1 MNAVKHGF
9 YAAAENHQLTMLAL
23 GEDPQEYKALIQQMM
38 TTYGPGDALWCRQIE
53 DLAKLYWRRSRL
65 ERMQT
70 GVMRRALLG
79 VEEWQHRRELEM
91 ANATFDASHPEMLG
105 ITVPESTD
113 LGVRLRRTLSTLGV
127 IRALVAR
134 TSAAEVC
141 GSSSGSESSLPWEDR
156 LARDIDLPV
165 DIRQWTLED
174 WAGSLPHQLETLS
187 RGRMGWRMARICR
200 LLRMFSEVSRAREP
214 QPGATPEAIEA
225 GLQEVLR
232 LLDEEI
238 AALEPEFEYA
248 EKVNAERAAIER
260 DACLAPAGDTWRMM
274 LRQEGSLDR
283 SIDRKVKMILGMRK
297 NHIDDSLNVLMAEA
311 GLKGSKGSETDP
323 EMEEINR
330 MLGIDIPSEE
340 SATDTAAEDRAT
352 PEPPEQQNSRNKPG
366 MFKKTKGNAPKAD
379 IDKMYQ
385 AAAIGDREQG
395 RGSRE

>member
-1 MNAVKHGF
+1 
-9 YAAAENHQLTMLAL
+9 
-23 GEDPQEYKALIQQMM
+23 
-38 TTYGPGDALWCRQIE
+38 
-53 DLAKLYWRRSRL
+53 
-65 ERMQT
+65 
-70 GVMRRALLG
+70 
-79 VEEWQHRRELEM
+79 
-91 ANATFDASHPEMLG
+91 
-105 ITVPESTD
+105 
-113 LGVRLRRTLSTLGV
+113 
-127 IRALVAR
+127 
-134 TSAAEVC
+134 
-141 GSSSGSESSLPWEDR
+141 
-156 LARDIDLPV
+156 
-165 DIRQWTLED
+165 
-174 WAGSLPHQLETLS
+174 
-187 RGRMGWRMARICR
+187 
-200 LLRMFSEVSRAREP
+200 MFSEVSRAREP

>member
-1 MNAVKHGF
+1 
-9 YAAAENHQLTMLAL
+9 
-23 GEDPQEYKALIQQMM
+23 
-38 TTYGPGDALWCRQIE
+38 
-53 DLAKLYWRRSRL
+53 
-65 ERMQT
+65 
-70 GVMRRALLG
+70 
-79 VEEWQHRRELEM
+79 M
-91 ANATFDASHPEMLG
+91 ANATFDPTQPEMLSSSMA
-105 ITVPESTD
+105 ESSD

-127 IRALVAR
+127 IRALVAQ

-174 WAGSLPHQLETLS
+174 WATSLPHQLETLS

-200 LLRMFSEVSRAREP
+200 LLRMFSEVSRERDP
-214 QPGATPEAIEA
+214 KPGATPEAIEA

-238 AALEPEFEYA
+238 AALQPEFEYA
-248 EKVNAERAAIER
+248 EKLNAERAAIER
-260 DACLAPAGDTWRMM
+260 DACLAPEGETWRMM

-283 SIDRKVKMILGMRK
+283 SIDRKVKIILGMRK

-311 GLKGSKGSETDP
+311 GLKGGKDSEADP

-340 SATDTAAEDRAT
+340 AATDTAAEDRAM

-366 MFKKTKGNAPKAD
+366 MSKKTKGNTPEAGS
-379 IDKMYQ
+379 DKMYQ
-385 AAAIGDREQG
+385 AATNLDGDGGNASEHAAA
-395 RGSRE
+395 